1 MQEVSASVIEELR
14 ARYGARLSTSEAI
27 LDQHGRDESYHPSAP
42 PDAVFFAES
51 TEEVADVVG
60 ACAAARIPVI
70 PFGAGTSLEGHV
82 GALQGGISIDLTRMT
97 KVLEVNSSDLDCRVE
112 AGLTRLALA
121 QRLAPEGLFFAV
133 DPGADATI
141 GGMTATR
148 ASGTSAVRYG
158 TMRENVL
165 GLTVVLGDGRVIRTG
180 GRARKSAAGY
190 DLTRLFV
197 GSEGTLGVITEV
209 ALRLFG
215 IPEVIAS
222 ATCAFETIEG
232 AVDSVIETVQ
242 LGIPVARIELLD
254 EVQVRAC
261 NSYSQT
267 GLPEVPMLFI
277 ELHGSEP
284 GTREQAEALAEI
296 FGGHGGSGFAWATST
311 EERNAIWR
319 ARHEAYYA
327 ALHLVPGAKGFI
339 TDVCVPISRL
349 AECLVETKRDL
360 EELVPAGAD
369 RRPCRGRELP
379 RHVADRSRR
388 RESPR
393 RSTPPERADGRARA
407 RPRRHDDRRARRRLR
422 QDRLHRAGARAGGRG
437 DAGPEGRARPELDPQ
452 PGEDL
457 SLSRSSRTSSRRGS
471 VSQSPVPASAPAA
484 ITLPALAHSA
494 GLHPA
499 SRP

>member
-1 MQEVSASVIEELR
+1 MHEGSASVIEELR
-14 ARYGARLSTSEAI
+14 SRYGTRVSTSESV
-27 LDQHGRDESYHPSAP
+27 LDLHGRDESYHPSAP

-60 ACAAARIPVI
+60 ACAAAGVPVI

-82 GALQGGISIDLTRMT
+82 GALRGGISIDLTGMT

-121 QRLAPEGLFFAV
+121 ERLAPEGLFFAV

-141 GGMTATR
+141 GGMAATR

-165 GLTVVLGDGRVIRTG
+165 GLTVVLGDGRIIRTG

-267 GLPEVPMLFI
+267 DLPEVPMLFI
-277 ELHGSEP
+277 ELHGSEA
-284 GTREQAEALAEI
+284 GTKEQAEALAEI
-296 FGGHGGSGFAWATST
+296 AGGHGGTGFAWATST
-311 EERNAIWR
+311 EERNALWR
-319 ARHEAYYA
+319 ARHDAYYA
-327 ALHLVPGAKGFI
+327 ALHLVPGAKGFV

-360 EELVPAGAD
+360 DELVPAGAD
-369 RRPCRGRELP
+369 RRPCGGRELP
-379 RHVADRSRR
+379 RHPAHRSRR
-388 RESPR
+388 REPHR
-393 RSTPPERADGRARA
+393 RGAPAERADGRAGA
-407 RPRRHDDRRARRRLR
+407 RSRRHDDRRARRRPGKIAYVE
-422 QDRLHRAGARAGGRG
+422 QEH
-437 DAGPEGRARPELDPQ
+437 GPAVEVMRVVKAALDPQ
-452 PGEDL
+452 SILNPGKIFRE
-457 SLSRSSRTSSRRGS
+457 RE
-471 VSQSPVPASAPAA
+471 
-484 ITLPALAHSA
+484 
-494 GLHPA
+494 
-499 SRP
+499 

>member
-1 MQEVSASVIEELR
+1 MS
-14 ARYGARLSTSEAI
+14 
-27 LDQHGRDESYHPSAP
+27 SAP
-42 PDAVFFAES
+42 ARPPAV
-51 TEEVADVVG
+51 
-60 ACAAARIPVI
+60 PVI

-82 GALQGGISIDLTRMT
+82 GALRGGISIDLTGMT
-97 KVLEVNSSDLDCRVE
+97 RVLEVNSSDLDCRVE

-141 GGMTATR
+141 GGMAATR

-165 GLTVVLGDGRVIRTG
+165 GLTVVLGDGRIIRTG

-232 AVDSVIETVQ
+232 AVDSVIETIQ

-261 NSYSQT
+261 NSYSRT
-267 GLPEVPMLFI
+267 DLPEVPMLFI
-277 ELHGSEP
+277 ELHGSEA
-284 GTREQAEALAEI
+284 GTKEQAEALAEI
-296 FGGHGGSGFAWATST
+296 VGGHGGTGFAWATST
-311 EERNAIWR
+311 EERNALWR
-319 ARHEAYYA
+319 ARHDAYYA
-327 ALHLVPGAKGFI
+327 ALHLVPGAKGFV

-360 EELVPAGAD
+360 DA
-369 RRPCRGRELP
+369 
-379 RHVADRSRR
+379 RSCRR
-388 RESPR
+388 RSSAMWGTGTSTSRCSSIPTTRATSPR
-393 RSTPPERADGRARA
+393 R
-407 RPRRHDDRRARRRLR
+407 
-422 QDRLHRAGARAGGRG
+422 
-437 DAGPEGRARPELDPQ
+437 
-452 PGEDL
+452 
-457 SLSRSSRTSSRRGS
+457 
-471 VSQSPVPASAPAA
+471 AA
-484 ITLPALAHSA
+484 
-494 GLHPA
+494 
-499 SRP
+499 